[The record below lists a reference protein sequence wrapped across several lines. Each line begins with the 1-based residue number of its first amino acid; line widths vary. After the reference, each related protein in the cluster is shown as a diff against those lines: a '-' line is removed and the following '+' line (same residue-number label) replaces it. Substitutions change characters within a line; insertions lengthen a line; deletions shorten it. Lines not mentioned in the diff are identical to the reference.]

1 MADSLYDA
9 AVPVFESMLKNLSS
23 LLDKGAA
30 HAAAKGYVD
39 ELGIRTPN
47 VHQKIGFL
55 SGGNQQKAI
64 IARCLF
70 AQPKVVILDEPTQ
83 GIDIGAKSEV
93 YRLIN
98 HFVLSGG
105 SVIVISS
112 ELPELIGISDRILVM
127 SEGRIAGEVLLR
139 NVGDHPQ
146 RGHLFPVLVQ
156 ERIQQGR
163 AFGLAAGAEQ
173 HPRDQPR
180 RLR

>member
-1 MADSLYDA
+1 VIDTRRED
-9 AVPVFESMLKNLSS
+9 
-23 LLDKGAA
+23 
-30 HAAAKGYVD
+30 AAAKGYVD

-70 AQPKVVILDEPTQ
+70 AQPKVVIFDEPTQ

-127 SEGRIAGEVLLR
+127 SEGRIAGEVTGGR
-139 NVGDHPQ
+139 VEQDIEASERSHE
-146 RGHLFPVLVQ
+146 
-156 ERIQQGR
+156 ERIMVLATGGR
-163 AFGLAAGAEQ
+163 
-173 HPRDQPR
+173 R
-180 RLR
+180 R